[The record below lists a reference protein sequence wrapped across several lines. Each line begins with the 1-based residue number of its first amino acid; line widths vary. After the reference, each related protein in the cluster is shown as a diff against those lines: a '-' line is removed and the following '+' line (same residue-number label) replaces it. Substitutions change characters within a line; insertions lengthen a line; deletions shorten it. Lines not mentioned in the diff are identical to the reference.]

1 MAIEYQPLRGSHVEP
16 ALELVLSA
24 YREEKQAVAC
34 LPEGHL
40 FLDTLEKAIAGLF
53 SRGSGIAAEKQGRLA
68 GFLAGYETGP
78 LFGTSNGIYCPL
90 FGHGAIREERMAIY
104 QGLYS
109 RAAQAWVEKGHKSHA
124 ISLFAHDRETV
135 DTWFWL
141 GFGMRCVDSIRPAEA
156 IFVHTP
162 DPAIVIRKGEGE
174 DIPSLREI
182 MTQFRRFWPQA
193 PTFMLSGSGDPV
205 QDYIDWYNQ
214 PNRHF
219 WVASLDGRPV
229 GQIRIQTVGES
240 FISEHPDIM
249 NITSAF
255 VSEESRST
263 GIGAMLLAEV
273 QKWLQENNY
282 PLCGVDFEAINV
294 TGNRFWNKHFTPY
307 CYSVVRRID
316 ERI

>member
-1 MAIEYQPLRGSHVEP
+1 MAIEYQPLRGSHVEL

-24 YREEKQAVAC
+24 YREEQQAVSC

-40 FLDTLEKAIAGLF
+40 FLDTLKQAIAELF
-53 SRGSGIAAEKQGRLA
+53 SRGSGIAAVKQGRLA

-90 FGHGAIREERMAIY
+90 FGHGAIKEERTAIY

-109 RAAQAWVEKGHKSHA
+109 WAAQVWVEKGHRSHA

-156 IFVHTP
+156 VKVEKVP
-162 DPAIVIRKGEGE
+162 PGIVIRKGTDQE
-174 DIPSLREI
+174 IPGLREI
-182 MTQFRRFWPQA
+182 MSEFRKFWPQS
-193 PTFMLSGSGDPV
+193 PTFMLSGNDDPV
-205 QDYIDWYNQ
+205 ENYCNWFKES
-214 PNRHF
+214 NRHF
-219 WVASLDGRPV
+219 WVAYRGRKPV
-229 GQIRIQTVGES
+229 GQIRIQPGGES
-240 FISEHPDIM
+240 FISQPPDIM

-255 VSEESRST
+255 VSEEGRSA

-294 TGNRFWNKHFTPY
+294 TGSRFWNKHFTPY